1 MSIVYQASSDSEAT
15 HVVCSVS
22 ETLSDMASAKA
33 RQKREKF
40 VTHSIK
46 SANQFSLGSVLEKAT
61 RGEKISFQD
70 N

>member
-33 RQKREKF
+33 RQKRETC
-40 VTHSIK
+40 VTHTIK
-46 SANQFSLGSVLEKAT
+46 SAYKFSLGSLLAKAA
-61 RGEKISFQD
+61 RGEKIFI
-70 N
+70 